1 MHLYWK
7 RWFFFPGLNYVCW
20 PAVSILWIFFHQQ
33 QSEVLSKLSCKR
45 SLYERKVLSKYL
57 NDYAFFWII
66 KAVLLLNFWVAACEK
81 WRRFFKYLLICSVS
95 QFFFVLALRP
105 IHLLLTDGQS
115 FKCVMYNT
123 CCFLLKLIGVVLQ
136 HHQVLSNSDE
146 KQKSLKY
153 DTFNWRLGQFN
164 LANEWFTKINF
175 RYQFPTLN
183 FAILSLPVMSNILT
197 KFFHAILCF

>member
-1 MHLYWK
+1 MI
-7 RWFFFPGLNYVCW
+7 FFPVWIMYVDLLSQYCEY
-20 PAVSILWIFFHQQ
+20 FFINNII
-33 QSEVLSKLSCKR
+33 SEVLSKLSCKR

-95 QFFFVLALRP
+95 QFFFFVLALRP

-153 DTFNWRLGQFN
+153 DTFNWRLGQLN

-175 RYQFPTLN
+175 RY
-183 FAILSLPVMSNILT
+183 
-197 KFFHAILCF
+197 